1 MLGLSADPKDQL
13 NSALKFVQEKVG
25 RFERMV
31 PFKHR
36 YGHEKLKIGYLS
48 SNLSMHAVSLLTVE
62 LFETHNRENVEVHA
76 FCWSPEDGT
85 PFRERVRSAFDHF
98 HSIAGLSDEAAA
110 ELIKSLE
117 IDVVVDLQGLTSGAR
132 PDLIARGA
140 APVQVAYLGYPG
152 SSGMP
157 YVDYVVADHFIM
169 PLELLPHF
177 SEKPLYMQTVF
188 QVSDSK
194 RPIAATPS
202 RESFGLPQDQLIFCA
217 FNNNYKFTPEVFES
231 WMRILRACPNSVL
244 WLLEDNVW
252 SKSNLTKSAM
262 AHGIHPD
269 RLRFAGRIH
278 PADYLARFRAADLFL
293 DTTPYNAGT
302 TANDALWA
310 GLPILTLSGKTY
322 VSRMAGSLL
331 NSVGLTDLIALTHE
345 EYEKKAIELY
355 LNRGLL
361 DRYKNE
367 LADAKANGRLF
378 NTKVFCGEF
387 EAALKALF
395 Q

>member
-1 MLGLSADPKDQL
+1 
-13 NSALKFVQEKVG
+13 
-25 RFERMV
+25 
-31 PFKHR
+31 
-36 YGHEKLKIGYLS
+36 
-48 SNLSMHAVSLLTVE
+48 
-62 LFETHNRENVEVHA
+62 
-76 FCWSPEDGT
+76 
-85 PFRERVRSAFDHF
+85 
-98 HSIAGLSDEAAA
+98 
-110 ELIKSLE
+110 
-117 IDVVVDLQGLTSGAR
+117 
-132 PDLIARGA
+132 
-140 APVQVAYLGYPG
+140 
-152 SSGMP
+152 
-157 YVDYVVADHFIM
+157 
-169 PLELLPHF
+169 
-177 SEKPLYMQTVF
+177 
-188 QVSDSK
+188 
-194 RPIAATPS
+194 
-202 RESFGLPQDQLIFCA
+202 
-217 FNNNYKFTPEVFES
+217 
-231 WMRILRACPNSVL
+231 
-244 WLLEDNVW
+244 
-252 SKSNLTKSAM
+252 M